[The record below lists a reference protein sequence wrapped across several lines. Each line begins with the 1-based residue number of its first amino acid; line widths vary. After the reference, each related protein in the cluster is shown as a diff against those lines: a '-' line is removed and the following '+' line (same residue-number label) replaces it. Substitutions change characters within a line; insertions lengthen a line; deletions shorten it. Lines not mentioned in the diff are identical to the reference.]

1 MLKSNTSVSSTLISM
16 VSIGVLYV
24 TLFERAERTR
34 VSTNCFGV
42 CISSWYIRFILIFM
56 HVISCGFL
64 SRNGVNGYSSFIP
77 PSTYVLSM
85 YVPHENMNGT
95 AILIHTASMTFI
107 SGCVS
112 LEK

>member
-1 MLKSNTSVSSTLISM
+1 MGVSYCTRLDS
-16 VSIGVLYV
+16 
-24 TLFERAERTR
+24 AERTS
-34 VSTNCFGV
+34 VCTNSLGV
-42 CISSWYIRFILIFM
+42 CISSWYIRFILIFI